1 MSRMGRFI
9 GTESRSA
16 VDRGWGRRYG
26 GDHLMGA
33 ELETGGLHSPQTHQ
47 VLLNSE
53 NQIVHF
59 KMFKMVNFMLHAFH
73 HHFKFFF

>member
-1 MSRMGRFI
+1 
-9 GTESRSA
+9 
-16 VDRGWGRRYG
+16 
-26 GDHLMGA
+26 MGA

-59 KMFKMVNFMLHAFH
+59 KMVKMVNFMLHAFH